1 MTRYMGWRITRR
13 GIVAV
18 LVAIVFAG
26 LLYGALSVVQQRGET
41 ARREEALQIALEQ
54 LEEESAKPG
63 VIAVTPPADTTANPT
78 SPVPSELPQTGM
90 NGWMILPLV
99 ALTYATSLYVMSQRN
114 SAKTRLSSVFRV
126 K

>member
-18 LVAIVFAG
+18 LVTIAFTG
-26 LLYGALSVVQQRGET
+26 LLYGAVTTVQQRGEA
-41 ARREEALQIALEQ
+41 ARQKEALQIALEQ
-54 LEEESAKPG
+54 LEDESAKPG

-90 NGWMILPLV
+90 DGWMILPLV
-99 ALTYATSLYVMSQRN
+99 ALTYVASLYVMSQRG
-114 SAKTRLSSVFRV
+114 STKTRLSSVFRV